1 MANNPPIPTF
11 ADLTDFLRRIGADQ
25 TAPVDDIP
33 KSMLALPSDWTQR
46 YNDVVKK
53 LQDYAKQAQEMAE
66 EWRSTAGEV
75 ATYLWDLAAHL
86 WDAVYQTVMG
96 LIDAVHAAFASF
108 WEKIKDVVGSPEV
121 GLKAYELSKAWRHVS
136 ADTSSA
142 ASSLDPQQLEV
153 YADFPAGDPRLS
165 YLGTIAIDIKALTHL
180 YNTGK
185 TVVNM
190 LEAVAG
196 FALFFYAAI
205 AAVLANLVMKLAAG
219 VAAARNARATATPQ
233 SAQTGGSFMTG
244 LAGQAQTVI
253 EEALAAYLAT
263 KWQLDSWVTPLLRAE
278 DYDNT
283 GLPDG
288 KWPDPKVK
296 NFTGANLATP

>member
-1 MANNPPIPTF
+1 V
-11 ADLTDFLRRIGADQ
+11 L
-25 TAPVDDIP
+25 
-33 KSMLALPSDWTQR
+33 S
-46 YNDVVKK
+46 
-53 LQDYAKQAQEMAE
+53 
-66 EWRSTAGEV
+66 
-75 ATYLWDLAAHL
+75 
-86 WDAVYQTVMG
+86 
-96 LIDAVHAAFASF
+96 LINAVHDAFVSF
-108 WEKIKDVVGSPEV
+108 WEKVKDVVGSPEV
-121 GLKAYELSKAWRHVS
+121 GLKAYELSKVWRQLS
-136 ADTSSA
+136 AETSST

-185 TVVNM
+185 TVGNM

-196 FALFFYAAI
+196 FSLFFYAAVAGI
-205 AAVLANLVMKLAAG
+205 LANLVINLGKG
-219 VAAARNARATATPQ
+219 VAAARNARAAATPQ
-233 SAQTGGSFMTG
+233 SARTGGSFMTG
-244 LAGQAQTVI
+244 LAGQAQTAI
-253 EEALAAYLAT
+253 EEALAAYVAT

-296 NFTGANLATP
+296 NFTGVNLATP